1 MGVRWGRPVDG
12 ECRVGQGGDD
22 NGRDEDET
30 NLMICTM
37 ALFVSGSDYSKRTA
51 ESTHIPNRLS
61 ARSARVRIRCMNEG
75 ANEKKVVFWRFI
87 RGVNGAWNRA
97 PSSG

>member
-37 ALFVSGSDYSKRTA
+37 ALFVSWSDQ
-51 ESTHIPNRLS
+51 
-61 ARSARVRIRCMNEG
+61 
-75 ANEKKVVFWRFI
+75 
-87 RGVNGAWNRA
+87 
-97 PSSG
+97 